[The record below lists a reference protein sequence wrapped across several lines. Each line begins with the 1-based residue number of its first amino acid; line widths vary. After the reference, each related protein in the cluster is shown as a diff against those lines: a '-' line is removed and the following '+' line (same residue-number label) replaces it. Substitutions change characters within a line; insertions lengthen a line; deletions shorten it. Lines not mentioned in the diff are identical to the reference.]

1 MSKSTGYDYREKTT
15 MLKQDFFSRNDNF
28 LQNKHCKIITRYWEF
43 YPLPGKVVHTK
54 IEKQK
59 QKADQS
65 GSGRGCLHHCLQ
77 KVCIS
82 ARQKQSLTF
91 QTKRGP
97 AAFLTS
103 RSFLRMPKTQ

>member
-1 MSKSTGYDYREKTT
+1 MIPSTFAHIVYDYREKTT
-15 MLKQDFFSRNDNF
+15 IAKQDFFSKN
-28 LQNKHCKIITRYWEF
+28 
-43 YPLPGKVVHTK
+43 PLPGKVVHTK

-77 KVCIS
+77 KVCVS
-82 ARQKQSLTF
+82 VRQKQSLTF
-91 QTKRGP
+91 QTKRRP